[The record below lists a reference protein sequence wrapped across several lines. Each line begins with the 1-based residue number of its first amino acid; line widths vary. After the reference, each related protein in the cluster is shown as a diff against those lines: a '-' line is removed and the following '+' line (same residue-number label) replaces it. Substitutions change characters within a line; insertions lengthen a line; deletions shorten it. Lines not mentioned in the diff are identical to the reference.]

1 MTDPMELVGRLENW
15 PLHKNGADFSCK
27 SIDAQMREAAA
38 CIREMVDRID
48 QLEAQIENI
57 YFDLTED

>member
-1 MTDPMELVGRLENW
+1 MTNDWGRLKFYAKEAAETDCPNTARD
-15 PLHKNGADFSCK
+15 LT
-27 SIDAQMREAAA
+27 EAAA
-38 CIREMVDRID
+38 CIREMVEKID